1 MTVRTSS
8 DEPRFDRRSIPQG
21 AVESQW
27 TAPGGQ
33 LIRRIDWLLPQGACR
48 GSLLFVPGR
57 GEAYEKYLETL
68 DYWSRRGWR
77 VTATDWRGQAGSGR
91 NGADGVTGHID
102 DFAIW
107 VNDLAALWQKWCQT
121 TPAPHVLV
129 GHSMG
134 GHLVLRALAEA
145 RVDPDATVLVAPMV
159 DFIRHGV
166 PAVLM
171 HSAARVMAWVGDSR
185 RQAWKWGDKPA
196 VLPVDRINLLT
207 HDKERYADEVW
218 WRDKRPEIAM
228 GPGSWG
234 WVAAGYASTRLL
246 ARRGMLERVKS
257 PVLLL
262 STDHDRLVS
271 PGAIAQAALRMPRAE
286 LFRFGAEARHEL
298 LREADP
304 VRDRALAAIDDFLDR
319 VAKVSD

>member
-1 MTVRTSS
+1 MTSGKSS
-8 DEPRFDRRSIPQG
+8 DEPGFDRRAIPQG
-21 AVESQW
+21 AVESCW

-33 LIRRIDWLLPQGACR
+33 SIRRIDWLLPQGPCR
-48 GSLLFVPGR
+48 GSVLFMPGR
-57 GEAYEKYLETL
+57 GDAYEKYLETL

-77 VTATDWRGQAGSGR
+77 VTASDWRGQAGSGR
-91 NGADGVTGHID
+91 FSDDGVTGHID

-107 VNDLAALWQKWCQT
+107 VDDLAAIWQKWCLT
-121 TPAPHVLV
+121 TPAPHILV

-134 GHLVLRALAEA
+134 GHLLLRALAEA
-145 RVDPDATVLVAPMV
+145 RVDPEATILVAPMV

-171 HSAARVMAWVGDSR
+171 HSAARFMAWLGDSQ
-185 RQAWKWGDKPA
+185 RQAWKWGEKPA

-207 HDKERYADEVW
+207 HDTERYADEVW
-218 WRDKRPEIAM
+218 WREERPEIAM

-234 WVAAGYASTRLL
+234 WVAAAYASTRLL

-271 PGAIAQAALRMPRAE
+271 PGAIEQAARRLPRGE
-286 LFRFGAEARHEL
+286 LFRFGAESRHEI

-319 VAKVSD
+319 VAPVSD